1 MLSNHP
7 TRALEAGL
15 VVFAP
20 TADQRYILGRDVFL
34 RTHSPVTMRRF
45 HNDIPSLE
53 IGEDKLLEQLLDMP
67 TKPIGNRVYILYA
80 APGSG
85 KSEVMRWLATQ
96 IEAQAPA
103 RTEVTVRISR
113 TELDALSIS
122 ERFRYLLSA
131 DSFEEMTHQRWAAA
145 RQKPRTLSKLLVLSA
160 LESLLDSDEEIN
172 AMFYRLLNAVQ
183 PYIERSLGVS
193 DDGNELIAPNAELLS
208 REEWEAIKAESS
220 LSIRLEYEQ
229 FRRQML
235 TAFRRHL
242 LEGLDLPDTLRRISS
257 RVIQQR
263 GLRPILLVDDLVQSL
278 NLFATDLLDYFITL
292 EEGNWDVVLGL
303 TPAAFETS
311 QRGRDLLQRIA
322 YLDTIDDRVEKL
334 WLSDEAG
341 HDSYVLTEANCHH
354 FAARYLAEYRRLT
367 GLSDQL
373 ELYPFNREALV
384 RIFRGLPAGKGKARY
399 FLRHLRLILAQVAQ
413 GEPLLSAVAQF
424 ARTESVARCSDPT
437 LAAICEL
444 YGPLLPDGTVRSVTL
459 PATLLDQFDL
469 PAQDTVIAVEP
480 LLKLKL
486 HREAITQV
494 IDDEEKAAVRDWL
507 LGREVNRQLL
517 HPLRQGLARL
527 LRRVAP
533 PDLIHRPSIA
543 QPHGLLH
550 WHKPYLN
557 TQPPICLEEV
567 DTDGDGIPVSREIGL
582 PAFDLH
588 RYATATGAEARELEA
603 GLANETGLSPVF
615 FAAAGYQGRMM
626 AQLEA
631 ELGLPLEELA
641 LGLYAWGLVHFE
653 ATMMAEQTAPCSPLL
668 PLLPAKYPVYLPVDR
683 LQQTEAWQEWQA
695 LFDDFFQLRE
705 NLYDGQ
711 RLRGLAQTRP
721 FAEIF
726 AAIVTIESTRID
738 KAYRWGKRLLVNAVS
753 DWQGLIR
760 QAAPVDSRS
769 PLSPPA
775 QLWLGRLNQAGAT
788 GLPLTELPLPVL
800 AELAEYTP
808 ELYHRLQLRL
818 TA

>member
-1 MLSNHP
+1 MQFDNP
-7 TRALEAGL
+7 PRALEASL
-15 VVFAP
+15 AVFAP
-20 TADQRYILGRDVFL
+20 TADQRYMLGRDVFL
-34 RTHSPVTMRRF
+34 RTHSPITMRRF
-45 HNDIPSLE
+45 RNGVPSLE
-53 IGEDKLLEQLLDMP
+53 VGEDKLLEQLLDAP
-67 TKPIGNRVYILYA
+67 DRPVGNRVYILYA

-103 RTEVTVRISR
+103 RAEVTVRISR

-172 AMFYRLLNAVQ
+172 ALFYRLLNAVQ
-183 PYIERSLGVS
+183 PYIERSLGS
-193 DDGNELIAPNAELLS
+193 ANEGSELIASNAELLS
-208 REEWEAIKAESS
+208 REEWEAIKTESS
-220 LSIRLEYEQ
+220 LTIPLEYEQ

-235 TAFRRHL
+235 VAFRHHL
-242 LEGLDLPDTLRRISS
+242 LEGLDLPDTLRRISG
-257 RVIQQR
+257 RVIQQH

-303 TPAAFETS
+303 TPAAFEVS

-367 GLSDQL
+367 GLSGRP
-373 ELYPFNREALV
+373 ELYPFDREALV
-384 RIFRGLPAGKGKARY
+384 RIYRGLPAGKGKARY

-413 GEPLLSAVAQF
+413 GEPLLSTVAQY
-424 ARTESVARCSDPT
+424 ARTESVARCTDPT

-459 PATLLDQFDL
+459 PAALLAQFDL
-469 PAQDTVIAVEP
+469 PAQEMTIAVEP

-527 LRRVAP
+527 LRKVAP
-533 PDLIHRPSIA
+533 PHLIHRPGIA
-543 QPHGLLH
+543 QPRGLLH

-557 TQPPICLEEV
+557 TQPPICLEDV
-567 DTDGDGIPVSREIGL
+567 DADGDGIPVGREVGL

-588 RYATATGAEARELEA
+588 RYATATGAEARALEASLAGEA
-603 GLANETGLSPVF
+603 GLLPVF
-615 FAAAGYQGRMM
+615 FAAGGYQRRMA
-626 AQLEA
+626 AQLEN
-631 ELGLPLEELA
+631 ELGLGLEELG

-653 ATMMAEQTAPCSPLL
+653 ASILEPVSPRTPLQNWL
-668 PLLPAKYPVYLPVDR
+668 PGRSPVYLPVDEV
-683 LQQTEAWQEWQA
+683 QQAATWQEWQA

-711 RLRGLAQTRP
+711 RLRALGTGWLVADL
-721 FAEIF
+721 F
-726 AAIVTIESTRID
+726 AALLSVDPARID
-738 KAYRWGKRLLVNAVS
+738 RSYRWGKRLLANALA
-753 DWQGLIR
+753 DWQVLIR
-760 QAAPVDSRS
+760 HAAPVDAHS

-775 QLWLGRLNQAGAT
+775 QHWLARLAQAGPD
-788 GLPLTELPLPVL
+788 GLPLTNLPAEIL
-800 AELAEYTP
+800 AELARNAAAQP
-808 ELYHRLQLRL
+808 HHLRVRLGE
-818 TA
+818 